1 MKKNEK
7 KTKSD
12 LHKAMRWTQMKF
24 HKAAELSNKRE
35 KINAQRSK
43 MIRKKV
49 AADKR
54 HAAAQLKHQMLSRK
68 SGRRTKATSR
78 LVTLPSTLAFK
89 NSVPSKRGTAIP
101 SSARTTTK
109 RLRPRYRTAERSSP
123 LPRPALPTLR
133 RALKQHLKMQKD

>member
-1 MKKNEK
+1 MGRMKKNEK

-54 HAAAQLKHQMLSRK
+54 HAAAQLKHQVLAQQRAMAALASSINARIKRTNKHVAMNAAQIKSNAIAAQNALEKAVSIYDRK
-68 SGRRTKATSR
+68 AADAKN
-78 LVTLPSTLAFK
+78 LAA
-89 NSVPSKRGTAIP
+89 N
-101 SSARTTTK
+101 
-109 RLRPRYRTAERSSP
+109 
-123 LPRPALPTLR
+123 
-133 RALKQHLKMQKD
+133 